1 MAKANEIA
9 FIDEVVRI
17 NGVQLSEVQTYLLNK
32 PFSDPRCHEYL
43 MDVAQ
48 IMSFLPPAP
57 AKLLD
62 VGVGSGWTS
71 ELFAKAGYDVT
82 GIDISPDMIALSKRR
97 DCSARFLVSD
107 YEVGP
112 IAGSFD
118 AAVIYDALH
127 HADDEARVIRNIF
140 DRLPA
145 DGILITAE
153 PGSGHSVSE
162 NSLQAVKNYGTTE
175 KDMPFNRQREIMLA
189 AGFRTVRQYVRSS
202 QQRPRPVSPRLAG
215 ILLRMLDEMRT
226 TRLLASGF
234 TSIVIA
240 RK

>member
-9 FIDEVVRI
+9 YVEEVVRL
-17 NGVQLSEVQTYLLNK
+17 NDVPLADFQKYLLNK

-57 AKLLD
+57 AKVLD

-82 GIDISPDMIALSKRR
+82 GIDISPDMIALAKRR
-97 DCSARFLVSD
+97 DCGARFLVTD

-127 HADDEARVIRNIF
+127 HADNETSVVKNIF
-140 DRLPA
+140 NALAP
-145 DGILITAE
+145 GGVLVTIE
-153 PGSGHSVSE
+153 PGRGHSRSAD
-162 NSLQAVKNYGTTE
+162 SLQAVEKYGTTE
-175 KDMPFNRQREIMLA
+175 KDMPYSRQRRAMDQ
-189 AGFRTVRQYVRSS
+189 AGFISVRQFPRASS
-202 QQRPRPVSPRLAG
+202 LRNSFIRGCVNYLRCIAGASSVVVAKKQRPAKLS
-215 ILLRMLDEMRT
+215 
-226 TRLLASGF
+226 S
-234 TSIVIA
+234 
-240 RK
+240 

>member
-9 FIDEVVRI
+9 YIDEVARI
-17 NGVQLSEVQTYLLNK
+17 DRVPLADFQSYLLKK

-57 AKLLD
+57 AKVLD

-71 ELFAKAGYDVT
+71 ELFSKAGYDVT
-82 GIDISPDMIALSKRR
+82 GIDISPDMIALAKLR

-112 IAGSFD
+112 IAGKFD

-127 HADDEARVIRNIF
+127 HADNEYLVIKNVF
-140 DRLPA
+140 DALVS
-145 DGILITAE
+145 GGVFITIE
-153 PGSGHSVSE
+153 PGRGHSTST
-162 NSLQAVKNYGTTE
+162 NSLDAVAKYGTTE
-175 KDMPFNRQREIMLA
+175 KDMPYSLQKKHMQR
-189 AGFRTVRQYVRSS
+189 AGFSIVRQYSRAATNIQSLLGRFLESQRLVLGSS
-202 QQRPRPVSPRLAG
+202 SV
-215 ILLRMLDEMRT
+215 
-226 TRLLASGF
+226 
-234 TSIVIA
+234 VVA
-240 RK
+240 RKN